1 MIGRD
6 WPRPFALIR
15 DDDPSGVSGLGT
27 VAAGVIWPDRRAA
40 MLWGDRPPS
49 GQGLPVRQVTLWDD
63 IIEIERIHGHN
74 GATRL
79 STRDAAAAWPDLGL
93 AVFGITA
100 HRGVRAAVTYWGVQ
114 FDNGVAVTW
123 RNDVMLPTR
132 IEQWPQGGAHA
143 AFHELQ
149 DLDADEAR
157 IEWVPSDA
165 LRIDS
170 STRTAEGRRW
180 LRGAGYAPAPVR
192 RADRDRRAAQ

>member
-6 WPRPFALIR
+6 WPRPFALVR
-15 DDDPSGVSGLGT
+15 TEDPSGVSGCGV

-40 MLWGDRPPS
+40 MLWGTRPPA

-63 IIEIERIHGHN
+63 IAEVERIHGHN

-79 STRDAAAAWPDLGL
+79 SCRDAAAAWPDLGL
-93 AVFGITA
+93 AVFGIVS
-100 HRGVRAAVTYWGVQ
+100 HRGTRAAITHWGVR

-123 RNDVMLPTR
+123 RNDVMRATR
-132 IEQWPQGGAHA
+132 IEQWPQGATA
-143 AFHELQ
+143 AFQELH
-149 DLDADEAR
+149 DLAADEAR

-170 STRTAEGRRW
+170 STRSVEGRRW
-180 LRGAGYAPAPVR
+180 LRGAGYGPAPATPGDRER
-192 RADRDRRAAQ
+192 RSAR

>member
-15 DDDPSGVSGLGT
+15 DADPSGVSGLGV
-27 VAAGVIWPDRRAA
+27 VASGVIWPDGRAA
-40 MLWGDRPPS
+40 MLWGPRPPG
-49 GQGLPVRQVTLWDD
+49 GQGLSVRQVTLWDD
-63 IIEIERIHGHN
+63 VAEVERIHGHG

-79 STRDAAAAWPDLGL
+79 SCRDAAAAWPDLGI
-93 AVFGITA
+93 AVFGLVA
-100 HRGVRAAVTYWGVQ
+100 HRGVRASITHWGVQ

-123 RNDVMLPTR
+123 RNNVFLPVR
-132 IEQWPQGGAHA
+132 IEQWPQGGASS
-143 AFHELQ
+143 AFAELQ

-170 STRTAEGRRW
+170 STRPPDGRRW
-180 LRGAGYAPAPVR
+180 LRGAGYAPAPAAR
-192 RADRDRRAAQ
+192 PGDRGRSPR